1 MKRFLPFHFNWTW
14 AFLALFTLLCL
25 VLSSFTAVRLR
36 ALLRSDA
43 EASLAS
49 AAANNVHRVDLQL
62 QQGLS
67 DLQLTASVCAAMP
80 DDQDRL
86 DHLTTLVEQSGVDAL
101 GLFTGEGEVFLTDGN
116 RSALTGALL
125 RASQEDVPTIRFSNT
140 LSPDGETELIYL
152 VPFSSQPGGVLCRVR
167 ASLPLQI
174 PEPFPGF
181 QNAPV
186 VVDPDGTVLAQ
197 EGEVLFSP
205 DLFTALKL
213 QYGADPLELEE
224 MADTMASGGKGAL
237 RFRMDGRSMALA
249 YAPLSVDNWYLVT
262 VMDVESNQAPLYK
275 ALWITILGD
284 IILLAAFLFL
294 FLHARRSQQQSMVLL
309 EKAAYVDPVT
319 GGHNQ
324 TRFLILAQEALDAQP
339 PGTYALVSCDIQ
351 AFSLVNRSFGKAAG
365 NQVLY
370 HLNTCLRQK
379 LRSDELVGRVAQD
392 QFILLLRQDQ
402 EAAMRTRLSGMASV
416 FNAYNDTLANP
427 YYLPLTMGVCRCDP
441 QDPATLSELCDRANL
456 ARKRAKGLPETQL
469 CSCAFYLPSDQ
480 QRLLMDQS
488 IYNRMNTALEQ
499 GDFKVYLQP
508 KVSLR
513 TWQVVGAEA
522 LVRWFDPEQGFV
534 EPDVFIPVLERNGF
548 ITRLDAYMFE
558 QSCILLRRWLDL
570 GLEPVP
576 ISVNFSRANLGH
588 NALPQYRLLQQRWKV
603 PPELLEFEFTET
615 LVGENP
621 AYFAELVAQIHCAGF
636 RCSMDDFGSS
646 YSSLH
651 MLQQVPVD
659 VLKLDK
665 SLFDGLRDDAR
676 RERTRT
682 VVQSVLEMAHRL
694 GITTVAEGIS
704 DQVQLSALEGLPCDM
719 VQGYYFS
726 RPLPADDFQQSFLRK
741 KEE

>member
-1 MKRFLPFHFNWTW
+1 MKRFLPVPFNWTS

-25 VLSSFTAVRLR
+25 LLSGITAARLR
-36 ALLRSDA
+36 SLLRSDA
-43 EASLAS
+43 EINLAAS
-49 AAANNVHRVDLQL
+49 AANNVHRVDLQL

-67 DLQLTASVCAAMP
+67 DLQLTASVCAGMA
-80 DDQDRL
+80 DTQSRL
-86 DHLTTLVEQSGVDAL
+86 DHLTTLVEKSGLTGL
-101 GLFTGEGEVFLTDGN
+101 GLFTEAGEVLFTDGL
-116 RSALTGALL
+116 RSTLTAPLLEAAGSGA
-125 RASQEDVPTIRFSNT
+125 PTIRFSGA
-140 LSPDGETELIYL
+140 LSPTGENELIYL
-152 VPFSSQPGGVLCRVR
+152 VPFSSAEGGVLCRVQ
-167 ASLPLQI
+167 ATLPLQL
-174 PEPFPGF
+174 PAPSPGF
-181 QNAPV
+181 QHAPV
-186 VVDPDGTVLAQ
+186 VISLDGTVLAQ
-197 EGEVLFSP
+197 EGEDLFTP
-205 DLFTALKL
+205 DLFTALHL
-213 QYGADPLELEE
+213 QYGVDSAALDE
-224 MADTMASGGKGAL
+224 MASVMASGGEGAL
-237 RFRMDGRSMALA
+237 RFRMEGRSMALA
-249 YAPLSVDNWYLVT
+249 YAPLSMEDWYLVT
-262 VMDVESNQAPLYK
+262 IMDIGANQAPLYH
-275 ALWITILGD
+275 ALWITLLGD
-284 IILLAAFLFL
+284 VILLSAFFFL
-294 FLHARRSQQQSMVLL
+294 FLHARRSQRRGLLLL
-309 EKAAYVDPVT
+309 EEAAFVDPVT

-324 TRFLILAQEALDAQP
+324 TRFLILAQQALDANP

-365 NQVLY
+365 NQVLC
-370 HLNTCLRQK
+370 HLNTCLQQK

-402 EAAMRTRLSGMASV
+402 DGAMRTRLSAMATT
-416 FNAYNDTLANP
+416 FNAYNETLSNP

-441 QDPATLSELCDRANL
+441 HDPATLSELCDRANL

-513 TWQVVGAEA
+513 TRQVVGAEA
-522 LVRWFDPEQGFV
+522 LVRWYDPEQGFV

-694 GITTVAEGIS
+694 GIITVAEGIS
-704 DQVQLSALEGLPCDM
+704 DQVQLSALEGLPCDL

-741 KEE
+741 KEA

>member
-1 MKRFLPFHFNWTW
+1 
-14 AFLALFTLLCL
+14 
-25 VLSSFTAVRLR
+25 
-36 ALLRSDA
+36 
-43 EASLAS
+43 
-49 AAANNVHRVDLQL
+49 
-62 QQGLS
+62 
-67 DLQLTASVCAAMP
+67 
-80 DDQDRL
+80 
-86 DHLTTLVEQSGVDAL
+86 
-101 GLFTGEGEVFLTDGN
+101 
-116 RSALTGALL
+116 
-125 RASQEDVPTIRFSNT
+125 
-140 LSPDGETELIYL
+140 
-152 VPFSSQPGGVLCRVR
+152 
-167 ASLPLQI
+167 
-174 PEPFPGF
+174 
-181 QNAPV
+181 
-186 VVDPDGTVLAQ
+186 
-197 EGEVLFSP
+197 
-205 DLFTALKL
+205 
-213 QYGADPLELEE
+213 
-224 MADTMASGGKGAL
+224 MA
-237 RFRMDGRSMALA
+237 
-249 YAPLSVDNWYLVT
+249 
-262 VMDVESNQAPLYK
+262 
-275 ALWITILGD
+275 
-284 IILLAAFLFL
+284 
-294 FLHARRSQQQSMVLL
+294 
-309 EKAAYVDPVT
+309 
-319 GGHNQ
+319 
-324 TRFLILAQEALDAQP
+324 
-339 PGTYALVSCDIQ
+339 
-351 AFSLVNRSFGKAAG
+351 
-365 NQVLY
+365 
-370 HLNTCLRQK
+370 
-379 LRSDELVGRVAQD
+379 
-392 QFILLLRQDQ
+392 
-402 EAAMRTRLSGMASV
+402 RT
-416 FNAYNDTLANP
+416 FNAYNDTLPNP
-427 YYLPLTMGVCRCDP
+427 YYLLLTMGVCRCDP

-456 ARKRAKGLPETQL
+456 ARKRAKSLPETQL
-469 CSCAFYLPSDQ
+469 CSCAFYHPADQ

-558 QSCILLRRWLDL
+558 QSCILLRRWLDQ

-576 ISVNFSRANLGH
+576 ISVNFSRANLGR
-588 NALPQYRLLQQRWKV
+588 NPLPEYRLLQQRWKV

-621 AYFAELVAQIHCAGF
+621 AYFAELAAQIHCAGF

-726 RPLPADDFQQSFLRK
+726 RPLPAEDFRQSFLRK
-741 KEE
+741 KEV